1 MEQQIVYC
9 GNDYTGL
16 VDYIQTTDTP
26 EHIAEILEDMV
37 YTFAIERL
45 ESQIIGKDDAES
57 VIFMRYLIEAVR
69 SIKPV
74 EK

>member
-1 MEQQIVYC
+1 MEQQIIYK
-9 GNDYTGL
+9 GKDYTRL

-26 EHIAEILEDMV
+26 EHIAEMLENMV
-37 YTFAIERL
+37 YTFAIDRL
-45 ESQIIGKDDAES
+45 ESQIIREDDAKS
-57 VIFMRYLIEAVR
+57 VCFMRYLIEAVR

>member
-1 MEQQIVYC
+1 MEQQIIYK

-26 EHIAEILEDMV
+26 EHIAEILENMV
-37 YTFAIERL
+37 FTFAIDRL
-45 ESQIIGKDDAES
+45 ESQIIREDDVES
-57 VIFMRYLIEAVR
+57 VCFMRYLIKAVR
-69 SIKPV
+69 SIKTV

>member
-1 MEQQIVYC
+1 MEQQIIYK

-26 EHIAEILEDMV
+26 EHIAEILENMV
-37 YTFAIERL
+37 FTFAIDRL
-45 ESQIIGKDDAES
+45 ESQIIREDDVES
-57 VIFMRYLIEAVR
+57 VCFMRYLIEAVR
-69 SIKPV
+69 SIKTV